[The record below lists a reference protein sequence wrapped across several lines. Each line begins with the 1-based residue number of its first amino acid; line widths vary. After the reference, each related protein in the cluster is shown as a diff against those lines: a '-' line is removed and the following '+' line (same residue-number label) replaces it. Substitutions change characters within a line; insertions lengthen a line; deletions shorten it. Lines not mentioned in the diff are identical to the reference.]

1 MTFYG
6 QTYDLIYLSLVTE
19 HKRYKNKRAHLNT
32 SSLYLSISLKNEN
45 SIGSGHKLNNLESSL
60 YTQALVQ
67 ILAFWCF
74 LKRFLQTLILFLL
87 YHNYL
92 PFEKSSQTDAF
103 CQGLLNL
110 EQSVQRRSKNVK
122 CLQTDGQTNRQKDG
136 RWTTKCDQ
144 KS

>member
-32 SSLYLSISLKNEN
+32 SSLYLSISLKKRKKYWFG
-45 SIGSGHKLNNLESSL
+45 SQVKQFRIFIIYTSFGVDIGI
-60 YTQALVQ
+60 LV
-67 ILAFWCF
+67 L
-74 LKRFLQTLILFLL
+74 LKRFLQTLILFLH
-87 YHNYL
+87 YHNYI

-122 CLQTDGQTNRQKDG
+122 CLQTDGQTNGQKDG